1 MNHDELLH
9 RLRRVDPAGDVPIE
23 PVDGPRAAALLEHIM
38 QTEPNEPTHNI
49 DPSGTPPRRRRRLV
63 AALGAVALAAA
74 AGVAF
79 VALRDDPAPSQL
91 SLSLAASDP
100 ATSMCMSLNDITPT
114 PGTIAFRGTVVDVS
128 ADSVTL
134 DVASWYRGGG
144 ADRVVVSTAG
154 MPSPALDGVTFE
166 QGGDYLVTAADGQV
180 GVCGMSG
187 PWSAELE
194 AIYRGWFPG

>member
-1 MNHDELLH
+1 
-9 RLRRVDPAGDVPIE
+9 
-23 PVDGPRAAALLEHIM
+23 
-38 QTEPNEPTHNI
+38 
-49 DPSGTPPRRRRRLV
+49 
-63 AALGAVALAAA
+63 
-74 AGVAF
+74 
-79 VALRDDPAPSQL
+79 L

-114 PGTIAFRGTVVDVS
+114 PDTIAFRGKVVDVS

-144 ADRVVVSTAG
+144 ADQVVVSTAG

-166 QGGDYLVTAADGQV
+166 QGGDYLVTASDGQV